1 MPEKQIPELQITNLH
16 ASVEDKEILKGLSL
30 TIKPGEIHAVMG
42 PNGSGKST
50 LAYTLAGHPHYS
62 VDTKRS
68 RVLLNGEDL
77 LEMSPDKRA
86 RHGLFLAFQYPTAV
100 AGVSVQNFMRAMW
113 EARFG
118 SIASPALAQDQA
130 KNQVAAKN
138 DRLPKELPKDGRTF
152 RSVLKFRQYLQEKAQ
167 ELGITPDLLTRSL
180 NEGFSGGER
189 KRVEIL
195 QLSVF
200 QPDFAILD
208 ETDSG
213 LDIDAVRVVAQGTR
227 KIADEYHVGALVITH
242 YRRILQFLKPDF
254 VHVLVR
260 GKIVESG
267 GPELAER
274 LEKEGY
280 AQYE

>member
-1 MPEKQIPELQITNLH
+1 MSDAPQNAPELSLNNLH
-16 ASVEDKEILKGLSL
+16 ASVEEKEILKGVSL
-30 TIKPGEIHAVMG
+30 TIKPREIHAVMG

-62 VDTKRS
+62 VDEEKS
-68 RVLLNGEDL
+68 SVLLNGEDL
-77 LEMSPDKRA
+77 LQMSPDERA
-86 RHGLFLAFQYPTAV
+86 RKGLFLAFQYPTAIP
-100 AGVSVQNFMRAMW
+100 GVSVQNFMRSMW

-118 SIASPALAQDQA
+118 AI
-130 KNQVAAKN
+130 
-138 DRLPKELPKDGRTF
+138 KDNPTGRFKT
-152 RSVLKFRQYLQEKAQ
+152 VLQFRQYLQEKAN
-167 ELGITPDLLTRSL
+167 ELGINPELLKRSL

-195 QLSVF
+195 QMSIF

-213 LDIDAVRVVAQGTR
+213 LDIDAVRIVAEGTR
-227 KIADEYHVGALVITH
+227 KIADEYNVGALVITH